1 MKKNWVL
8 WLAAALLVCLLPG
21 MTREASAETGEVGE
35 IVKRICPA
43 CRNYTQVQI
52 LRHYAKGEGF
62 QVSDVYHWTDFKCLS
77 CGQTT
82 MWTDDIVGKHIGGD
96 ETPTCT
102 TGKTCSLCGG
112 NYGKL
117 GHDWSEWTANGDGKH
132 TRACKRD
139 GCDAT
144 EKANCSGDGSASCVT
159 QGTCTT
165 CGGAYYG
172 THNFAPPWTYGQD
185 ETSHWRAC
193 KYCDEG
199 KEAVDAHFY
208 VESREDQ
215 YLASKA
221 TCVSPAIYYKSCTI
235 CRCTGTETFKDPWG
249 ETDQKNHDL
258 KHFAAKAPTC
268 TKSGW
273 NEYDECQREGCEY
286 TTKVELPASGH
297 KTVKHDA
304 KPATCT
310 EAGWNAYETCENCD
324 HTTYAEIPA
333 AGHNYVEQII
343 EPTCTKD
350 GCTLYTCTN
359 CNDSYTTNPTKKL
372 YHWFAEWSPNEDDT
386 HSAHCRRKGCKYVAK
401 VDCQKFEFP
410 VDEES
415 LIFCP
420 VCGAVENGERLERI
434 AKATAKIVTG
444 KRPKGELIVRTDG
457 TFLSV
462 AYEYAGKISEA
473 AAQITIT
480 LPADTLNGRKPVLIS
495 LDGTETVLPFEAAG
509 DKITFT
515 FDFAEPEIPVFLIRL
530 VPEA

>member
-1 MKKNWVL
+1 MKKKL
-8 WLAAALLVCLLPG
+8 TGCLIGCLLVLLF
-21 MTREASAETGEVGE
+21 MTTPAFAHIKADGTKCQSEGYNSLAGSENKTETQHRMQCKTCYE
-35 IVKRICPA
+35 IMWE
-43 CRNYTQVQI
+43 N
-52 LRHYAKGEGF
+52 
-62 QVSDVYHWTDFKCLS
+62 HWRKA
-77 CGQTT
+77 
-82 MWTDDIVGKHIGGD
+82 GD
-96 ETPTCT
+96 KPTCKKQVYC
-102 TGKTCSLCGG
+102 GLCGIKFG
-112 NYGKL
+112 PFGEHKF
-117 GHDWSEWTANGDGKH
+117 SE
-132 TRACKRD
+132 
-139 GCDAT
+139 AT
-144 EKANCSGDGSASCVT
+144 CV
-159 QGTCTT
+159 
-165 CGGAYYG
+165 A
-172 THNFAPPWTYGQD
+172 
-185 ETSHWRAC
+185 
-193 KYCDEG
+193 
-199 KEAVDAHFY
+199 
-208 VESREDQ
+208 
-215 YLASKA
+215 KA
-221 TCVSPAIYYKSCTI
+221 TCTVCKLQ
-235 CRCTGTETFKDPWG
+235 TGEIDPN
-249 ETDQKNHDL
+249 NHDL
-258 KHFAAKAPTC
+258 KHSAAKAPTC

-333 AGHNYVEQII
+333 TDHNYVEQII

-350 GCTLYTCTN
+350 GCTLHTCTN

-386 HSAHCRRKGCKYVAK
+386 HGAHCRRKGCKYVAK

-444 KRPKGELIVRTDG
+444 KRPKGELIVRTNG
-457 TFLSV
+457 AFLSV

-480 LPADTLNGRKPVLIS
+480 LPADALNGMKPVLVS

-515 FDFAEPEIPVFLIRL
+515 LDFAEPEIPVFLIRL